1 MRETSSGDGRRRM
14 TNRGR
19 GPMPGEYDWE
29 QMPGEYNWGP
39 APGGDDWGSTA
50 GADDWSQEP
59 PALADDW
66 RQAPRGWT
74 QGPARGNR
82 GPVPGPRGGGP
93 GPARGSGG
101 TRAGGYERGPQHGVG
116 GARPMT
122 GRGGGPQGG
131 GYGPGSP
138 RGGYPR
144 GPRGAGYDTG
154 PMPVEYDTG
163 PMPAGYDSGP
173 MPAAFDSGP
182 MPAASDSGQ
191 VTAGFSRPPRTSGYE
206 RGPGAAGGGRGR
218 TAAPAGRGLRTAGG
232 PPAAGRARGPARS
245 GKGGKGNA
253 KTGAL
258 IITVVSLAAAFF
270 VIFVLGYDMTAQGR
284 SKSEQA
290 AFLAPVTNLGSLASQ
305 YQSIAQTANNQ
316 LIPNMN
322 SYNANERSNL
332 TAARSALLGQ
342 VATGRTFDD
351 NLSNWVTDWQQ
362 NYAAAQKVKAEASFP
377 VSVPY
382 PSSVAATAQAL
393 IRADQAREGIL
404 VEQSQATTLRQ
415 MQSLNA
421 QQQAAGAA
429 IQAQDTLLRKAL
441 HLPPA

>member
-1 MRETSSGDGRRRM
+1 
-14 TNRGR
+14 
-19 GPMPGEYDWE
+19 
-29 QMPGEYNWGP
+29 
-39 APGGDDWGSTA
+39 
-50 GADDWSQEP
+50 
-59 PALADDW
+59 
-66 RQAPRGWT
+66 
-74 QGPARGNR
+74 
-82 GPVPGPRGGGP
+82 
-93 GPARGSGG
+93 
-101 TRAGGYERGPQHGVG
+101 
-116 GARPMT
+116 
-122 GRGGGPQGG
+122 
-131 GYGPGSP
+131 
-138 RGGYPR
+138 
-144 GPRGAGYDTG
+144 
-154 PMPVEYDTG
+154 MPVEYDTG
-163 PMPAGYDSGP
+163 PMPTGYDSGPMPAAFDSGP

-191 VTAGFSRPPRTSGYE
+191 VTAGFSRVPRTSGYE

-218 TAAPAGRGLRTAGG
+218 TAAAAGRGVRTADGPRTAGG
-232 PPAAGRARGPARS
+232 PAAGRARGPARS

-258 IITVVSLAAAFF
+258 IITVVSLAAAIF
-270 VIFVLGYDMTAQGR
+270 VIFVLGYDMTSHGR
-284 SKSEQA
+284 SNSEQA

-362 NYAAAQKVKAEASFP
+362 NYAAAQKVKTEASFP